1 MAKSS
6 DIIITR
12 TSRAN
17 SASASESS
25 RAEEYPMRVAFSV
38 GSADYYIN
46 LANHLQTNSTARTV
60 VPHAQL
66 NNNSLIVN
74 IPTVVT
80 SEERTQPVEE
90 DVEDSP
96 NKPDS
101 DFLLFEMDDL
111 DIAGGSNSD

>member
-25 RAEEYPMRVAFSV
+25 SHAEQYPMRVAFSV
-38 GSADYYIN
+38 RSADYYTN
-46 LANHLQTNSTARTV
+46 LANNLQTHSTARTV

-66 NNNSLIVN
+66 NNNAIAN
-74 IPTVVT
+74 ISHVV
-80 SEERTQPVEE
+80 EKVETE
-90 DVEDSP
+90 SV
-96 NKPDS
+96 K
-101 DFLLFEMDDL
+101 DDL
-111 DIAGGSNSD
+111 SDTTDQEFLIFKIDDIDFSGESKSV